1 MTKEAWCQHI
11 ESISGL
17 VRPSRGGDF
26 RQWRNFIASHNKTG
40 CVECKQRAKTAKANA
55 TRKKPGFRHGIVRT
69 DKSTRCSIRSR
80 LLGIRPQVIVFTK
93 CVSALC

>member
-55 TRKKPGFRHGIVRT
+55 TRKNRDSAMELCGLTKVR
-69 DKSTRCSIRSR
+69 
-80 LLGIRPQVIVFTK
+80 GA
-93 CVSALC
+93 VSGRVYWE